1 MVDKTNGRKNAAKK
15 TATGTPAAENAAKS
29 AAKSAIENIAVTE
42 DELAGRR
49 IAGGRDTEATAA
61 EAPEFRYSNWILV
74 QAAANDDHA
83 PAGSESDN
91 RGEIGPHMD
100 NVEIGDCGPWF
111 SANEP

>member
-1 MVDKTNGRKNAAKK
+1 MIDKTNGRKNAAKK
-15 TATGTPAAENAAKS
+15 PATGTPAAENAAKP
-29 AAKSAIENIAVTE
+29 ATENIAVTE

-61 EAPEFRYSNWILV
+61 EAPEIRYSNWTLV
-74 QAAANDDHA
+74 RVAANDDHD
-83 PAGSESDN
+83 PSGSESDN